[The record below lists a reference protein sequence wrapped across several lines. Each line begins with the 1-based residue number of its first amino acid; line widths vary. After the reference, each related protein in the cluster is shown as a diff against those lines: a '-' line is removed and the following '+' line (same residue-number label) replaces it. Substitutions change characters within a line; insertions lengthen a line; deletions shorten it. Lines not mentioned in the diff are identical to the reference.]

1 MRQRTRIDCFL
12 FVCFFVSS
20 AIFTQLSSFY
30 SARRRCS
37 ILHSAMAQ
45 QCSNKINTTSGL
57 PSETEWE
64 SAHTHTHTQATSTHA
79 EAEYSPFEI
88 DTNFSCV
95 STAASAVS
103 ATATASECYMLRCA
117 AAAYW
122 ICRHSR
128 VFFSVRS
135 LVSHVTVE
143 GIWNTI
149 AYNHIRL
156 SYTGGGQRFLSGSHV
171 CEWVSVCVWAR
182 MNWMNKN
189 VQLVFQHW
197 EVTTPLDSEY

>member
-64 SAHTHTHTQATSTHA
+64 SAHTHTHTSDEHT
-79 EAEYSPFEI
+79 
-88 DTNFSCV
+88 
-95 STAASAVS
+95 
-103 ATATASECYMLRCA
+103 R
-117 AAAYW
+117 
-122 ICRHSR
+122 RSR
-128 VFFSVRS
+128 IFPIRNRYEFFVC
-135 LVSHVTVE
+135 
-143 GIWNTI
+143 IN
-149 AYNHIRL
+149 
-156 SYTGGGQRFLSGSHV
+156 GGQRSIGHSHS
-171 CEWVSVCVWAR
+171 EWVLYAAVCCGRLLNMPSFACVFFCSFTRLAR
-182 MNWMNKN
+182 YSWRDMKHNCIQPHTLELYWRWTAFSLWLAC
-189 VQLVFQHW
+189 VRV
-197 EVTTPLDSEY
+197 SECVRVSTNELNE